1 MAVEMALAGSVFV
14 MLLLGAVEFGRYHF
28 ASESLRYVVGELA
41 RAVTVDPDRD
51 WSTEKAA
58 YVRRSPILELADF
71 ETLDVLVTR
80 AAAPMPTAVRIT
92 AVYPYRFSLPWLSA
106 FNRSISNDIRFSVV
120 VP

>member
-58 YVRRSPILELADF
+58 YVRRSPILKLADF